1 MPSKPASAS
10 SAAPAPDPAP
20 HDLPVAPTD
29 EARAAS
35 SSGGK
40 GSAGAA
46 GEPGEGQRAVPTSK
60 DDQQI
65 SQILAEMSQQ
75 QHSPPMTTRSKGST
89 ASPAVSTPPLAAPTS
104 TFPPPPL
111 PSYPS
116 AYPPSSPRPSAQR
129 EPSSIASTAGDGPPL
144 SAYSAA
150 DPATSAPASRALPDL
165 SAPASAG
172 PDRQAEEDDDELD
185 GLPSDTKPNRPAKT
199 TAKGKGKGRGRG
211 KSEERQGMN
220 DIEWERSRKD
230 NHKEVERR
238 RRETINAGISS
249 LAALLPPL
257 SPSDDPHAQS
267 PTTAPSKLNKG
278 LILTRAAA
286 YIEALKAAEASNIE
300 RWTLEKLLSDQAMG
314 ELRGECERLRR
325 EGRKWEEEVEA
336 LRDRVRVLE
345 EGEPDGRGPV
355 GAIGKRAAEAAG
367 ADGGERKRPRPQVDE
382 LP

>member
-1 MPSKPASAS
+1 MPSKSFSAS
-10 SAAPAPDPAP
+10 SAAPTPDPTP
-20 HDLPVAPTD
+20 PDLPVAPTD

-35 SSGGK
+35 SSGGN

-46 GEPGEGQRAVPTSK
+46 GEAGEGQRAVPTSK

-89 ASPAVSTPPLAAPTS
+89 ASPAASTPPLAAPTS
-104 TFPPPPL
+104 TVPPPPL

-129 EPSSIASTAGDGPPL
+129 EPSSRASTARDGPPL

-150 DPATSAPASRALPDL
+150 DPATSAPASLALPDL

-172 PDRQAEEDDDELD
+172 PDRQAEEDDELD
-185 GLPSDTKPNRPAKT
+185 VLPSDTKPNRPAKT

-257 SPSDDPHAQS
+257 SPSDDPHSQS

-278 LILTRAAA
+278 LILSRAAA

-325 EGRKWEEEVEA
+325 EGSKWEEEVEA
-336 LRDRVRVLE
+336 LRERVRVLE

-355 GAIGKRAAEAAG
+355 NAITKRAAEAA
-367 ADGGERKRPRPQVDE
+367 ADGGERKRPRPHVDE